1 MDRPYNEDGRY
12 VNNDDELSSVG
23 VGRAFFS
30 PIQEEEAVGG
40 LLPIGLY
47 ILYILLCICYNELL
61 ALCL

>member
-30 PIQEEEAVGG
+30 AVQEEEAVGG

-47 ILYILLCICYNELL
+47 KHFVYPSVHMLQ
-61 ALCL
+61 